1 MKTIKVKLKA
11 RSYDILVGRGIINSL
26 GIYLKRLKLGEDA
39 FIISNSTIY
48 KRYGNLLSRVLKEA
62 GFGFKFA
69 LVPDTEKSKS
79 LKTTYSVIKK
89 VSLFDRKKRVFV
101 IALGGGVIGD
111 LSGFVASVYK
121 RGVPYI
127 QIPTTLLAQVDSSIG
142 GKTGVDLDQGKNLLG
157 AFYQPKLVLSDLD
170 LIRSLKRRQ
179 MRSGLAEII
188 KYSLIKDV
196 RLFDYLEKKYEDL
209 IRCDRKALELVIA
222 RCSQIKA
229 KVVGEDEREKRGI
242 RTILNFGHTLGH
254 AIETA
259 GGYHLYNHGEGVSL
273 GMLLACDISLRLKLI
288 RKDKVLKI
296 EELIRKIGLPTKIR
310 KVSIERII
318 KSHYRDKKF
327 IGIRNKFV
335 LIRDIGKV
343 TIRENIPLKVIKDA
357 LKERFSG

>member
-1 MKTIKVKLKA
+1 MKTIKLKLGV
-11 RSYDILVGRGIINSL
+11 RSYDILVGRRIINSL
-26 GIYLKRLKLGEDA
+26 GNYLKRLELGEDA
-39 FIISNSTIY
+39 FIISNSTIF
-48 KRYGNLLSRVLKEA
+48 KLYGNQLSSVLRKA
-62 GFGFKFA
+62 GFGFKFV

-79 LKTTYSVIKK
+79 LKTAYSMIKK
-89 VSLFDRKKRVFV
+89 ISLFDRSKRVFV
-101 IALGGGVIGD
+101 IAFGGGVIGD

-121 RGVPYI
+121 RGIPYI

-157 AFYQPKLVLSDLD
+157 AFYQPKLVLSDPD
-170 LIRSLKRRQ
+170 FIRSLKRRQ
-179 MRSGLAEII
+179 IRSGLAEII
-188 KYSLIKDV
+188 KYSLIKDAG
-196 RLFDYLEKKYEDL
+196 LFSYLEDKFKDL

-229 KVVGEDEREKRGI
+229 KVVGEDEREKKGI

-288 RKDKVLKI
+288 KENKVIRI
-296 EELIRKIGLPTKIR
+296 EKLIRQAGLPTKIR
-310 KVSIERII
+310 KVSVERII

-327 IGIRNKFV
+327 VGRRNRFV

-343 TIRENIPLKVIKDA
+343 TIRENIPLKVIKDV
-357 LKERFSG
+357 LNGRLSR